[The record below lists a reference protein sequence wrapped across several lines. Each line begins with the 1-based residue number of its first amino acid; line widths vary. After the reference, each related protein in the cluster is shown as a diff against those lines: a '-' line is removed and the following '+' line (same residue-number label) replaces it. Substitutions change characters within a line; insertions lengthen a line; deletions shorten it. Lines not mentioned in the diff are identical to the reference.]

1 MDIRLKFDGQGLV
14 IGKDLVDVYI
24 TFLLS
29 EILTSLRLSL
39 LRPKMSIENNDLVK
53 ARD

>member
-1 MDIRLKFDGQGLV
+1 MAKGLI
-14 IGKDLVDVYI
+14 IGRDVLDVQVHRSGTI
-24 TFLLS
+24 TSLLS